1 MKKLLLLLL
10 LCFVFSACERR
21 VVPDPFSGDFT
32 CEISFARGGTAYTLA
47 YAKVGERE
55 RAAVVAPATLAGLMA
70 VREGGAITLSHADVT
85 FTALAADGLF
95 AFADCLVPKELSY
108 LADGCY
114 GTDGY
119 KLYTDSAGIPTR
131 VCTESFDLR
140 ILRFEGGI
148 TR

>member
-10 LCFVFSACERR
+10 LCFAFSACERR
-21 VVPDPFSGDFT
+21 AVPDPFSADFS
-32 CEISFARGGTAYTLA
+32 CEVSFERGGTAYTLE
-47 YAKVGERE
+47 YAKVGGRE
-55 RAAVVAPATLAGLMA
+55 TATVVAPATLAGLVA
-70 VREGGAITLSHADVT
+70 VREDGEITLAHADIT

-95 AFADCLVPKELSY
+95 AFAACLEPKELSY

-114 GTDGY
+114 GADGY